1 MARPGLTRAVPYYM
15 GYAIIWQANTFS
27 IQRGFLSMAEFVKV
41 AGLSE
46 VPQGEMKVVELDG
59 KPVVL
64 ANVDGEIYAFGGEC
78 THKGGL
84 LGEGE
89 LEGDTVICPLHGGEF
104 NVKTGEVLS
113 PPPEEPVSSYQV
125 QVEGDDIK
133 IARP

>member
-1 MARPGLTRAVPYYM
+1 MLLKFQEDGYM
-15 GYAIIWQANTFS
+15 V
-27 IQRGFLSMAEFVKV
+27 EFVRV

-46 VPQGEMKVVELDG
+46 VPAGEMKIVEVEG

-64 ANVDGEIYAFGGEC
+64 ANVDGKIYAFGGEC
-78 THKGGL
+78 THKGGP

-89 LEGDTVICPLHGGEF
+89 LAGDTVICPWHGGEF

-113 PPPEEPVSSYQV
+113 PPPNEPVPIYQV

-133 IARP
+133 IAKP